1 MTHIYIY
8 IYYYIYISLY
18 ILYIFIIIFIYY
30 YIYVLLYILL
40 YIIIIIAIIFTAR
53 RCVLPRRFKRRLN
66 MFNIILQHAKTPAQG
81 QCFEI
86 SQTTNH
92 NPKTL
97 NFRSLAAL
105 GRQHRLLFKFY
116 VCVTLKLYCA

>member
-1 MTHIYIY
+1 MFIT
-8 IYYYIYISLY
+8 
-18 ILYIFIIIFIYY
+18 III
-30 YIYVLLYILL
+30 
-40 YIIIIIAIIFTAR
+40 TAR
-53 RCVLPRRFKRRLN
+53 RCVLPGRSKWRLN

-97 NFRSLAAL
+97 NFRSIAAL
-105 GRQHRLLFKFY
+105 GHQHRLLFKFY
-116 VCVTLKLYCA
+116 VCVPLKLYCA